1 MQEMVRQ
8 QSAAAQKKKTNGVV
22 IMAQVTSNME
32 NRKTNVVQRLL
43 FGGSRYIMLI
53 VVALVLGVVFTI
65 INPNFLG
72 VDNGFQNIFNLIR
85 QTAVIAIVSC
95 GMTYVILTGGID
107 LSVGGILVFAGTVG
121 IMAYNALGENAL
133 VAIAVTLLAAV
144 LMGMLN
150 GFFIGKLKLTA
161 FIVTLATQSVARGL
175 ALLLTGGLS
184 LPISDPVYKYLG
196 QGDIISIGKI
206 GVPFVLVIMIV
217 IFVIGTIIND
227 KTRFGRD
234 VYAVGGN
241 VTAARAMGINVPKRI
256 IQVYGISGLMA
267 GIGAVLTVGRLS
279 SAQPQAGINLE
290 FDAITAVILGG
301 TSLVGGIGNLKGT
314 IIGAILVGIITN
326 GMGIIPDVTPFATYV
341 VKGLLV
347 LGAVLLDTMSTNYK
361 AKLMV
366 PEIEDTEEFDRGEP
380 AEDGFRQA
388 VASVHGNEAENILE
402 MRSITKVFPGTKA
415 LDKVSVTFRQGE
427 VHALMG
433 ENGAGKS
440 TLMKILAGEMR
451 QDGGTVYLNGIPVS
465 IGTTFRS
472 QELGVSIIHQEFSLI
487 DELTVAQNIFLG
499 QEIRTGGFVNTR
511 AMEKEAQKVVDGMG
525 LDIDVRRSVK
535 NLTVG
540 EKQMVE
546 IAKALKV
553 KAWLIIMDEP
563 TSALTEDEKEYLF
576 NVIRNLKAKGVSVV
590 YISHRMQEIF
600 DICETITV
608 LRDGQYIGSA
618 KVNEIDEPQLIK
630 MMVGRELS
638 NIFSRE
644 RNQLGKTVLRVENLS
659 RDGVFENISFEVREG
674 EVLGFSGLL
683 GAGRTEIARCLFGL
697 DQYDAGR
704 IYLDGEEITIKNSAD
719 AIRKG
724 IFYLPEDRKQEG
736 FIPFMSIRE
745 NLAFPSYPV
754 ISNKLG
760 VISEKEESRIS
771 QNQVSALKI
780 KCAGDKQNVGEL
792 SGGNQQKVSFGK
804 WMHLDAKVLIL
815 DEPTRGI
822 DVSAKAEIHQI
833 IASIARQGVAVILIS
848 SEMPELLGAI
858 DNVIVLRE
866 GVIRGFFSADE
877 VTQDLI
883 MERQAH
889 TAS

>member
-1 MQEMVRQ
+1 
-8 QSAAAQKKKTNGVV
+8 
-22 IMAQVTSNME
+22 MAQVTSNME

-196 QGDIISIGKI
+196 QGDIISIGKV

-366 PEIEDTEEFDRGEP
+366 PEIEDTGEFDREEP

-704 IYLDGEEITIKNSAD
+704 IYLDGKEITIKNSAD

-771 QNQVSALKI
+771 QDQVRALKI

-804 WMHLDAKVLIL
+804 WMPLDAKVLIL

>member
-1 MQEMVRQ
+1 
-8 QSAAAQKKKTNGVV
+8 
-22 IMAQVTSNME
+22 MAQVTSNTE

-53 VVALVLGVVFTI
+53 IVALILGVVFTA

-107 LSVGGILVFAGTVG
+107 LSVGGILVFAGAVG
-121 IMAYNALGENAL
+121 IMAYNAVGGNAL

-206 GVPFVLVIMIV
+206 GVPFVLVIMIA
-217 IFVIGTIIND
+217 IFIIGTVINE

-241 VTAARAMGINVPKRI
+241 VMAARAMGINVPKRI
-256 IQVYGISGLMA
+256 IQVYGISGLMV

-347 LGAVLLDTMSTNYK
+347 LGAVLLDLTSTNYK

-366 PEIEDTEEFDRGEP
+366 PEVEKTEEFDEEEP

-388 VASVHGNEAENILE
+388 TASIHENDTKNVLE
-402 MRSITKVFPGTKA
+402 MRNITKVFPGTKA
-415 LDKVSVTFRQGE
+415 LDKVSVTFQQGE

-451 QDGGTVYLNGIPVS
+451 QDGGMILINGIPVS

-499 QEIRTGGFVNTR
+499 QEIKKGGFVNTR
-511 AMEKEAQKVVDGMG
+511 AMEKEAQKVVDDMG

-576 NVIRNLKAKGVSVV
+576 NVIRNLKEKGVSVV

-618 KVNEIDEPQLIK
+618 KVNEIDEAHLIK

-644 RNQLGKTVLRVENLS
+644 RNRLGKTVLKVENLS
-659 RDGVFENISFEVREG
+659 KDGVFEDISFEVREG

-697 DQYDAGR
+697 DKYDSGK
-704 IYLDGEEITIKNSAD
+704 IYLDGKEITVKNSAD

-745 NLAFPSYPV
+745 NIAFPSYPR
-754 ISNKLG
+754 ISNRIG
-760 VISEKEESRIS
+760 VISEKEEQKIS
-771 QNQVSALKI
+771 MEQVGALKI
-780 KCAGDKQNVGEL
+780 KCAGDRQNVGEL

-804 WMHLDAKVLIL
+804 WMPLDARVLIL

-833 IASIARQGVAVILIS
+833 IAAIARKGVAVILIS

-866 GVIRGFFSADE
+866 GIMRGIFSADE

>member
-1 MQEMVRQ
+1 
-8 QSAAAQKKKTNGVV
+8 
-22 IMAQVTSNME
+22 MAQVTSNME

-196 QGDIISIGKI
+196 QGDIISIGKV

-366 PEIEDTEEFDRGEP
+366 PEIEDTEEFDQEEP

-704 IYLDGEEITIKNSAD
+704 IYLDGKEITIKNSAD

-771 QNQVSALKI
+771 QDQVRALKI

-804 WMHLDAKVLIL
+804 WMPLDAKVLIL

>member
-1 MQEMVRQ
+1 
-8 QSAAAQKKKTNGVV
+8 
-22 IMAQVTSNME
+22 MAQVSSKTE
-32 NRKTNVVQRLL
+32 NRKTNAMQKLV

-53 VVALVLGVVFTI
+53 IIALVLGVIFTI

-72 VDNGFQNIFNLIR
+72 VNNGFQNIFNLIR

-107 LSVGGILVFAGTVG
+107 LSVGGILVFASTVG
-121 IMAYNALGENAL
+121 VMAYHALGENAL
-133 VAIAVTLLAAV
+133 LSILVTLLAAT

-161 FIVTLATQSVARGL
+161 FIVTLATQSVARGA
-175 ALLLTGGLS
+175 ALLLTGGPS
-184 LPISDPVYKYLG
+184 LPITDPVYKYLG
-196 QGDIISIGKI
+196 QGDIISMGKV
-206 GVPFVLVIMIV
+206 GVPFVLVIMMV
-217 IFVIGTIIND
+217 IFVVCTVVND

-241 VTAARAMGINVPKRI
+241 VSAARAMGINVPKRV
-256 IQVYGISGLMA
+256 IQVYGISGLMV
-267 GIGAVLTVGRLS
+267 GVGAVLTVGRLS
-279 SAQPQAGINLE
+279 SAQPQAGLNLE

-301 TSLVGGIGNLKGT
+301 TSLVGGVGNLKGT
-314 IIGAILVGIITN
+314 IIGAVLVGIITN

-347 LGAVLLDTMSTNYK
+347 LGAVLLDTMSTRYK
-361 AKLMV
+361 AKLLV
-366 PEIEDTEEFDRGEP
+366 PEIEDTEEIEQDEVS
-380 AEDGFRQA
+380 EDGFRKA
-388 VASVHGNEAENILE
+388 AESVHDSTIENVLE
-402 MRSITKVFPGTKA
+402 MRGITKVFPGTKA
-415 LDKVSVTFRQGE
+415 LDQVSVTFRQGE

-440 TLMKILAGEMR
+440 TLMKILAGEMQ
-451 QDGGTVYLNGIPVS
+451 QDGGTVVLNS
-465 IGTTFRS
+465 NALNIGTTFRS
-472 QELGVSIIHQEFSLI
+472 QKLGVSIIHQEFSLI
-487 DELTVAQNIFLG
+487 NELTVAQNIFLG
-499 QEIRTGGFVNTR
+499 QEIRYPGGFVNTK
-511 AMEKEAQKVVDGMG
+511 AMEREAQKVVDDMG
-525 LDIDVRRSVK
+525 LDIDVRRTVK

-540 EKQMVE
+540 EQQMVE

-576 NVIRNLKAKGVSVV
+576 GVIRSLKEKGVCVV

-618 KVNEIDEPQLIK
+618 KVSEIDEPQLIK

-644 RNQLGKTVLRVENLS
+644 RNALGDTVLKVEHLS
-659 RDGVFENISFEVREG
+659 RDGVFEDVSFEVRAG

-697 DQYDAGR
+697 DTYDSGK
-704 IYLDGEEITIKNSAD
+704 IYLDGKEIKVKNAAD

-736 FIPFMSIRE
+736 FIPFMSIRQ
-745 NLAFPSYPV
+745 NLAFPSYSA
-754 ISNKLG
+754 ISNALG
-760 VISEKEESRIS
+760 VISEKAEGRIS
-771 QNQVSALKI
+771 EEQVSALKI
-780 KCAGDKQNVGEL
+780 KCAGDTQNVGEL

-804 WMHLDAKVLIL
+804 WMPLDARVLIL

-833 IASIARQGVAVILIS
+833 IASIAKQGVAVILIS

-866 GVIRGFFSADE
+866 GVMRGCFSADE
-877 VTQDLI
+877 ATQDLI
-883 MERQAH
+883 MEHQAH
-889 TAS
+889 TAH